1 LLSDY
6 LNFFLPINDRDV
18 NFPTFV
24 DLNQPKQQ
32 ITTLNPIPAHHRRH
46 SLFKKVVQ
54 KSLSEDSNLSITN
67 EPDRANQTNKIDSF
81 LRLLIELLLN
91 SFTDSSESLNSS
103 YNVPNDSLERSI
115 RKINSTPPKSLFLSN
130 LSKSFSLTNS
140 PVKLND
146 PKQYLA
152 NIETIFALSMILKH
166 FHIFSNAFP
175 ISSQLSQRLNG
186 NYFTFKIFF
195 IY

>member
-1 LLSDY
+1 MLNDY
-6 LNFFLPINDRDV
+6 LNYFLPLNDRDV
-18 NFPTFV
+18 SFPTFI
-24 DLNQPKQQ
+24 DLNHSKQQ

-46 SLFKKVVQ
+46 SLLKRVVQ
-54 KSLSEDSNLSITN
+54 KSLSEDSNLSIIN
-67 EPDRANQTNKIDSF
+67 EPDKANETNKIDSF
-81 LRLLIELLLN
+81 LRLLIEIIVN
-91 SFTDSSESLNSS
+91 SFTDSFESLNLP
-103 YNVPNDSLERSI
+103 YNIASDSLDRSV

-130 LSKSFSLTNS
+130 LSKSFSLTNI

-175 ISSQLSQRLNG
+175 IGSQLTQKLNG
-186 NYFTFKIFF
+186 NFLLF
-195 IY
+195 